1 MERSSNRPERIQG
14 RSFQQQEEE
23 TSRAKEDSHK
33 GAVAQESERKQQQ
46 EDTSS
51 AKEDCHKGAVAQES
65 DVLVIA

>member
-14 RSFQQQEEE
+14 RSFQQQEED

-33 GAVAQESERKQQQ
+33 GAVAQES
-46 EDTSS
+46 
-51 AKEDCHKGAVAQES
+51 